1 MTTILQIF
9 LKTFV
14 SFDYVLVNLNYF
26 RGFVNLSQTQLY
38 FT

>member
-14 SFDYVLVNLNYF
+14 SFDYVLVNL
-26 RGFVNLSQTQLY
+26 SQTQLY